1 LLHKIALPSSIPI
14 KDFESI
20 ELAKEFGFFT
30 YEEKDSIFHINSIEF
45 LIELRLQQRSTIG
58 HYRFYSE
65 PILILRGDNQSAA
78 LGIEYGIKDEKIN
91 ADYFSISE
99 IGLGKIILFEK
110 EIETRYKKE
119 QSVPFNLSYIAES
132 QKAYLPEIGVLEAIL
147 FTLAKKR
154 SKENT
159 ISLEDAYGIEWKDL
173 QRAYFEGNTLFLR
186 RIDTILGEGTLRAFD
201 SIKRP
206 SGKDTEKYNQFLID
220 MKTLE
225 IKIQSS

>member
-1 LLHKIALPSSIPI
+1 MEKLKNLKELTELKSIQEEGNDKLSELEQATERSISLHKIALPNPIPI

-65 PILILRGDNQSAA
+65 PILILRGDDQSTA
-78 LGIEYGIKDEKIN
+78 LGIEYGITDKKIN

-110 EIETRYKKE
+110 EED
-119 QSVPFNLSYIAES
+119 FNLIKKQIEET
-132 QKAYLPEIGVLEAIL
+132 LPSIHEIFAVVNNNNY
-147 FTLAKKR
+147 
-154 SKENT
+154 S
-159 ISLEDAYGIEWKDL
+159 
-173 QRAYFEGNTLFLR
+173 
-186 RIDTILGEGTLRAFD
+186 
-201 SIKRP
+201 
-206 SGKDTEKYNQFLID
+206 
-220 MKTLE
+220 
-225 IKIQSS
+225 